1 MAQSHAPDLQDQ
13 IEDHALEAVPESAR
27 QSWLTL
33 SWNTAGIVTTL
44 VQLFFGALVSLVAG
58 FQIAL
63 LAGLCVTVVGALLG
77 WGVGHV
83 AYRSGL
89 SSTVMARRFG
99 FGEQGSAVASLI
111 FAFMIIGFLALEN
124 ALLYKGLLFYFGWPD
139 NLGTRVGLYG
149 GLTLAWVALTAFGF
163 NWVSRVSS
171 VTLLAFLAVLA
182 WITASVLGA
191 AAMLLPE
198 LLHFPT
204 QLPDAALLAM
214 GVHGDAGKFIFAV
227 NVLIGSAGALALVD
241 ADLGRYARRSRDI
254 GLAALV
260 GNLAMDVLMLA
271 IGAAIMHVG
280 APRLAAFYAEKQGI
294 SLAQAQQLVLASPD
308 AVAAAFIV
316 FGGALGTVLMVLAQ
330 GKAQVLNTYSASL
343 SLSNLFDA
351 VGGWR
356 PGRLWCVVLANV
368 IGLVMLYGQLL
379 ALVNAWITLLGVLTT
394 CFAGV
399 ILADYHLMGGRRR
412 AASHREA
419 VNWSGVV
426 ATGVAT
432 WAATGPLTAWVPVPF
447 ASALLVSVLLYAG
460 LRRLV
465 LRPAPAALNPN

>member
-1 MAQSHAPDLQDQ
+1 MTTSPAPDLQGQ
-13 IEDHALEAVPESAR
+13 IEDHALEAVPASAR

-44 VQLFFGALVSLVAG
+44 VQLFFGALVSFVAG
-58 FQIAL
+58 FQLAL

-99 FGEQGSAVASLI
+99 FGERGSAVASLI

-124 ALLYKGLLFYFGWPD
+124 ALLYKGLLFHFGWAD
-139 NLGTRVGLYG
+139 TLATRVGLYG
-149 GLTLAWVALTAFGF
+149 GLQLAWVALTAFGF
-163 NWVSRVSS
+163 EWVSRVSS
-171 VTLLAFLAVLA
+171 VTLVAFLAVLA
-182 WITASVLGA
+182 WITAQVVGEA
-191 AAMLLPE
+191 ALPWAA
-198 LLHFPT
+198 LVRFPT
-204 QLPDAALLAM
+204 QLPEAALQAM
-214 GVHGDAGKFIFAV
+214 GVHGEVGKFIFAV

-241 ADLGRYARRSRDI
+241 ADLGRYARSSRDI

-280 APRLAAFYAEKQGI
+280 APRLAAFYAQQQGI

-343 SLSNLFDA
+343 SLSNLLDA
-351 VGGWR
+351 LGGWR
-356 PGRLWCVVLANV
+356 PGRLWCVVLANAL
-368 IGLVMLYGQLL
+368 GLVMLYGELL

-399 ILADYHLMGGRRR
+399 ILADYHLLGGHRR
-412 AASHREA
+412 ASPVREA
-419 VNWSGVV
+419 VNWSGVLATAL
-426 ATGVAT
+426 ATG
-432 WAATGPLTAWVPVPF
+432 AAAGPLAAWVPVPF
-447 ASALLVSVLLYAG
+447 VSALVLSVLLYVL

-465 LRPAPAALNPN
+465 WPPRQPA